1 MYSYTCLNVA
11 VLTFPDGFEAISHKL
26 KLQHENEKDA
36 DGEGGVR
43 TLLEQKTRMTS
54 VCIHEQ

>member
-43 TLLEQKTRMTS
+43 TLLEQKKH
-54 VCIHEQ
+54 I